1 MANGTGTPAARSSE
15 TARDRPR
22 ASTWEHDF
30 AESSSP
36 DSEIGSVVFVVPGE
50 PAAQG
55 SKRGFVNPK
64 TGGVI
69 LTDTSRKLK
78 PWRST
83 IATTAAEARGARAL
97 FEGPVR
103 VRVRFTFARPKTHYG
118 SGRKADALKPTAP
131 RYLTSRQKGDIDK
144 LLRALL
150 DGLTSI
156 LFADDAQ
163 VVEVSAVKAYGVT
176 PCARVEVTPIQ

>member
-1 MANGTGTPAARSSE
+1 M
-15 TARDRPR
+15 
-22 ASTWEHDF
+22 TWEHPVS
-30 AESSSP
+30 EVSSP
-36 DSEIGSVVFVVPGE
+36 DSEARGISFIVPGE

-83 IATTAAEARGARAL
+83 IATAAAEARGTRPL
-97 FEGPVR
+97 LGGPVR
-103 VRVRFTFARPKTHYG
+103 VRARFVFARPKSHFGTG
-118 SGRKADALKPTAP
+118 KKAGVLKPSTP
-131 RYLTSRQKGDIDK
+131 QSLTSRQKGDIDK

-150 DGLTSI
+150 DGLTSV

-163 VVEVSAVKAYGVT
+163 VVEVSAIKAYGVT
-176 PCARVEVTPIQ
+176 PCARVDVTPLQPSMSNPSGRLEFVRSKE